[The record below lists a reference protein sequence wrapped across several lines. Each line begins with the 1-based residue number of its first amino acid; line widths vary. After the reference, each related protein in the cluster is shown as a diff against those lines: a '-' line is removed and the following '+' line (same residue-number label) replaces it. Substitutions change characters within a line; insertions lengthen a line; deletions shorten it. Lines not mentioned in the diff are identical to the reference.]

1 MSIPLN
7 ELSAI
12 YNQSIGEGCDKKK
25 EKKEEERSDSMPKG
39 DVGYD
44 IHKRAVKQYNKQ
56 NPSKKVNEG
65 HCEVEGVPCSPV
77 EKKKEKKKVKE
88 NYSNWRTDLR
98 EVVDVEDKEEKTDS
112 SPDDSSE
119 DKKDQK
125 GKIKEKNIK
134 NKIRINPPQG
144 VTEAFE
150 EIGAVVVEMYELD
163 EADMTGAPSIKD
175 AKPAKK
181 TDVKY
186 DSHMKVMA
194 PSIKKEGTSVKDQM
208 KVSQEYFKKRKA
220 MTPDEKASEKEK
232 HAKARA
238 KISAMHKKPNPYKSR
253 VGESD

>member
-12 YNQSIGEGCDKKK
+12 YNQSIGKKK
-25 EKKEEERSDSMPKG
+25 SVMLPQGDSVDGG
-39 DVGYD
+39 DSAKPGKDKNY
-44 IHKRAVKQYNKQ
+44 VK
-56 NPSKKVNEG
+56 PMATES
-65 HCEVEGVPCSPV
+65 HCEVDGVECSPV

-98 EVVDVEDKEEKTDS
+98 EVVDAEDKEEKTDS
-112 SPDDSSE
+112 SPDDSE
-119 DKKDQK
+119 DDKKDQK
-125 GKIKEKNIK
+125 GKIKEKKIK
-134 NKIRINPPQG
+134 NKIKINPPQS
-144 VTEAFE
+144 VTEGFE
-150 EIGAVVVEMYELD
+150 EIGAVVVEMYEIT

-194 PSIKKEGTSVKDQM
+194 PSVKKEGTSVEDQM

-220 MTPDEKASEKEK
+220 MTPDEKSSEKEK